1 MRIFVKWFPAI
12 LVAGFIFWLSSQT
25 GPQLKQVRLDKDEI
39 HILGHFWMFFVLAIC
54 LYRAVK
60 NPIVAIVLSFIYAVS
75 DEYHQTFILERSASI
90 KDIVNDTSAAA
101 VAALFIWKLYPKLP
115 KILKNWLSA

>member
-1 MRIFVKWFPAI
+1 M
-12 LVAGFIFWLSSQT
+12 
-25 GPQLKQVRLDKDEI
+25 DKDEI